1 MSDDKPRKAPPAAPN
16 GTLRAL
22 ALVDGGVLWYAAAAR
37 VSLQQ
42 IRDVTGQPAE
52 PPQTRVRLGDS
63 NADGYLVD
71 GAIADVAAALG
82 LGF

>member
-1 MSDDKPRKAPPAAPN
+1 MPDEKPRKPTSLN

-22 ALVDGGVLWYAAAAR
+22 ALVDGGVLWYSAAAR

-42 IRDVTGQPAE
+42 IRDVTGQPAD
-52 PPQTRVRLGDS
+52 PPQTRVRLGDG
-63 NADGYLVD
+63 NPDGCLVEGD
-71 GAIADVAAALG
+71 VADVAAALG